1 MIKQLKGEVKVDE
14 KARDE
19 LLSYLNMINSVNTT
33 TYPIMI
39 KEYSKQTEQVE
50 YQIGL
55 LINGDAKW

>member
-1 MIKQLKGEVKVDE
+1 MKVDQ

-19 LLSYLNMINSVNTT
+19 LLGYLNMVNSVNTT

-39 KEYSKQTEQVE
+39 KEYSKQSELEE